1 MNLLRNRK
9 SEIRWRLVGILGK
22 WIIDALAG
30 SLRIQKVGF
39 ERVRDIVA
47 SRRYILAFWH
57 SRILIISHQAKGL
70 NGVAM
75 VSRSGDGEIIAQVLQ
90 RQGQSVV
97 RGSTGRGGLR
107 ALARQ
112 IKLLKEAARP
122 GGMIP
127 DGPQGPRYRVQSGI
141 ITLAQKTGYT
151 ILPIS
156 YSARKIKVFD
166 SWDRFVLPYPFT
178 RCRLIYGEPVVVPP
192 DADRAAL
199 EACRVTLEK
208 EMRRITFVHDRH
220 FGHEIR

>member
-1 MNLLRNRK
+1 MSAIEKNLPQM
-9 SEIRWRLVGILGK
+9 RWRLVGILGK
-22 WIIDALAG
+22 WAVDLLVG
-30 SLRIQKVGF
+30 SLRIQRVGF
-39 ERVRDIVA
+39 ESVRDIVA
-47 SRRYILAFWH
+47 SRRCIFAFWH
-57 SRILIISHQAKGL
+57 SRILVVSHMAKGM

-112 IKLLKEAARP
+112 IKLLNAADRP
-122 GGMIP
+122 AGMIP

-151 ILPIS
+151 ILPVS
-156 YSARKIKVFD
+156 YSARQIKVFG

-178 RCRLIYGEPVVVPP
+178 PCCLVYGEPITVPR
-192 DADRAAL
+192 DADKACL
-199 EACRVTLEK
+199 EARRVDLEK
-208 EMRRITFVHDRH
+208 EMRRITFFHDRY